1 MELNKELQSKL
12 LNKLRVLVAQVLMI
26 NTYLQEIKTVQK
38 KDMLL
43 IIQLQLQF

>member
-26 NTYLQEIKTVQK
+26 NTYLQEI
-38 KDMLL
+38 
-43 IIQLQLQF
+43 